1 MIAKHTKKSLY
12 SGITNV
18 EDLLLDLLNIGR
30 DANGSV
36 KELLTIGTFT
46 VGQGE
51 VKRVDNTTLR
61 TSSLIFPLTAKDK
74 DGNQVTV
81 LKFAK
86 LRSNASLDAPE
97 YRVYLGELTA
107 DLKDTNGNFY
117 TNEKGEEVGK
127 KGDKD
132 FYAESIGGTP
142 RPSADNTTPLDS
154 TVPPTFG
161 S

>member
-1 MIAKHTKKSLY
+1 M
-12 SGITNV
+12 

-51 VKRVDNTTLR
+51 VKRVDNGKLNTN
-61 TSSLIFPLTAKDK
+61 SLIFPLTAKDPK
-74 DGNQVTV
+74 TGNEITV

-97 YRVYLGELTA
+97 YRVYLGELTS
-107 DLKDTNGNFY
+107 DVKDGDGNFY
-117 TNEKGEEVGK
+117 TNEKGETVGK

-142 RPSADNTTPLDS
+142 RPSADNTTPLNS
-154 TVPPTFG
+154 TTPPTFG